1 VTKKQRKRGVQ
12 SRDTPATPRWRSTG
26 ALVIA
31 SVVVVIGI
39 VLAFVVLAAHPAP
52 SNSPAAGFGSAPPA
66 VLAAVA
72 DPPTSVVDAVGTGG
86 QTGGLKRIAATPLT
100 DPSGKPQV
108 IYVGAEYCPY
118 CAAERWSLVMALAR
132 FGTFSGLQEM
142 RSSPTDVDPNTAT
155 FTFHGSTYSSSL
167 ISFQP
172 VELED
177 RNQQPLESPSASV
190 ASIFTT
196 FDQPPYSATRQGFPF
211 LDIGGRFML
220 EGSGYDPALLQG
232 LSWEQIASSFSD
244 ASSPVTRAIVG
255 NANDL
260 TAAICSTV
268 RNQASV
274 CTSPTITGIEATLA
288 GQPDVG

>member
-1 VTKKQRKRGVQ
+1 
-12 SRDTPATPRWRSTG
+12 
-26 ALVIA
+26 
-31 SVVVVIGI
+31 
-39 VLAFVVLAAHPAP
+39 
-52 SNSPAAGFGSAPPA
+52 
-66 VLAAVA
+66 
-72 DPPTSVVDAVGTGG
+72 
-86 QTGGLKRIAATPLT
+86 
-100 DPSGKPQV
+100 
-108 IYVGAEYCPY
+108 
-118 CAAERWSLVMALAR
+118 MALAR

-232 LSWEQIASSFSD
+232 LSWEQIASRLTNASD
-244 ASSPVTRAIVG
+244 PVTRAIVG

-260 TAAICSTV
+260 TAAICSTAI
-268 RNQASV
+268 NQPSV
-274 CTSPTITGIEATLA
+274 CSSPTITGIEAALA
-288 GQPDVG
+288 TQPVVG